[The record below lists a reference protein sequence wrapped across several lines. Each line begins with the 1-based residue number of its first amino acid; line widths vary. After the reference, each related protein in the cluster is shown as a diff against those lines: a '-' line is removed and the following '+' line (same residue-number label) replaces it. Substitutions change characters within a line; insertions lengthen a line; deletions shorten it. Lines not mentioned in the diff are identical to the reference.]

1 MGFRFSKWISRN
13 YFGRKKE
20 KKTKQIRTLWGVN
33 RLNISRLWNLSNL
46 WNQRNLRNRYDE
58 KKVINTKYLNAVR
71 DFDFGYK
78 EDNVIRE
85 ICLLVLFCC
94 FLFDCYYYYFFFS
107 IYLDVQPQD
116 TQVPIGSIREFAN
129 MFSLTM
135 GWWNIS
141 IRMSINNR
149 ALNI

>member
-1 MGFRFSKWISRN
+1 MFVSSF
-13 YFGRKKE
+13 
-20 KKTKQIRTLWGVN
+20 
-33 RLNISRLWNLSNL
+33 
-46 WNQRNLRNRYDE
+46 
-58 KKVINTKYLNAVR
+58 
-71 DFDFGYK
+71 
-78 EDNVIRE
+78 
-85 ICLLVLFCC
+85 LLFFVWLLLF
-94 FLFDCYYYYFFFS
+94 FIIIIFFS

-141 IRMSINNR
+141 IQMSINNR